1 MHVVEPLPLPASSA
15 PTRHCR
21 APGVAFSPLQGGGS
35 EGLSPLWGGKL
46 AREGFPTS
54 REKVAYQRR
63 LVTYPIGQGLRAHG
77 KRILPGSLC
86 HPRRRAWE
94 TRGRSPLQ
102 RTCKRHHCHARGSN
116 DGLDRLVK
124 SHQRIAP
131 DGARRQLGD

>member
-1 MHVVEPLPLPASSA
+1 MMPAVEPPLPASSA

-46 AREGFPTS
+46 AREGFSAS

-63 LVTYPIGQGLRAHG
+63 LVTYPTGQGLRAHG

-86 HPRRRAWE
+86 HPPD
-94 TRGRSPLQ
+94 TRMGDARQKTSAADLQKTSLPRQGR
-102 RTCKRHHCHARGSN
+102 
-116 DGLDRLVK
+116 
-124 SHQRIAP
+124 
-131 DGARRQLGD
+131 